1 MMYTGLSLQLLNH
14 PGNVPR
20 GLQYLNTQCQ
30 RSDSVDGN
38 TLMDRQDIGPVLCDD
53 LQHIRQYT
61 RFIIHLKS
69 KSDGRSLGIVMK
81 GKNIIFVLIKELRL
95 IPTASTAS
103 CMVRTFSDS
112 RSRFASTTFNS
123 TSGIAFCF
131 TTKYLVVSPICY
143 PFFRFVS
150 VVRTLVFHRGIF

>member
-1 MMYTGLSLQLLNH
+1 MMYTGLSLQLLDH

-53 LQHIRQYT
+53 LQHIRQYP
-61 RFIIHLKS
+61 RFIIHLKG

-81 GKNIIFVLIKELRL
+81 GKNIIFVLCLLYTSDAADEL
-95 IPTASTAS
+95 
-103 CMVRTFSDS
+103 
-112 RSRFASTTFNS
+112 
-123 TSGIAFCF
+123 
-131 TTKYLVVSPICY
+131 
-143 PFFRFVS
+143 
-150 VVRTLVFHRGIF
+150 